1 MIQSEKLSIN
11 LITNTKIN
19 ILYHISHQLG
29 SQFSQQKSKERT
41 PLVELEPSLQFVL
54 IQLLYGISTHSSC
67 HAFIIEY
74 TTTSNNGNEISTL
87 NIIHILKALSFSQ
100 YPLTRYYSFLIWS
113 NLLTLSS
120 YRSASSTSSTASSS
134 MHTDSKLFDN
144 RYTRYLCRNEQVL
157 NLLMYAFKEETEMII
172 KRMITLLLK
181 DICSIRQNNYE
192 RIIILEHFNLL
203 FESIDLLHFQMSY
216 LMDVYE
222 TRNGIFNEEESV
234 TVDQSVQ
241 LSIAQIHLI
250 TTIVRMDSEVT
261 SNETSGTSPT
271 LELLKTQYQIQ
282 RYISDLLLVLD
293 KRGDA
298 KNANTIRALATS
310 VLQLE
315 L

>member
-1 MIQSEKLSIN
+1 
-11 LITNTKIN
+11 
-19 ILYHISHQLG
+19 
-29 SQFSQQKSKERT
+29 
-41 PLVELEPSLQFVL
+41 
-54 IQLLYGISTHSSC
+54 
-67 HAFIIEY
+67 
-74 TTTSNNGNEISTL
+74 
-87 NIIHILKALSFSQ
+87 
-100 YPLTRYYSFLIWS
+100 
-113 NLLTLSS
+113 
-120 YRSASSTSSTASSS
+120 
-134 MHTDSKLFDN
+134 
-144 RYTRYLCRNEQVL
+144 
-157 NLLMYAFKEETEMII
+157 MYAFKEETEMII